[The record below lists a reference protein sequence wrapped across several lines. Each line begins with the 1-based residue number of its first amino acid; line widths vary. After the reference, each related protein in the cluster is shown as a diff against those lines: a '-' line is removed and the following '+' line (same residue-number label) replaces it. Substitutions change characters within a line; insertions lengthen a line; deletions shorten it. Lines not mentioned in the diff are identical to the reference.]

1 MSQAYSIIYDRASY
15 DLAKGVAKDLGAG
28 EGEMVEIIRTA
39 FKDGEFKL
47 RFSKEVKADEAVLVM
62 RLYPNA
68 NDNVVALMFALSKLK
83 GMGKSIRVVLPYL
96 AYARQDK
103 EFLSGEVASIYVI
116 GDMMAHYG
124 VKELI
129 TIDVHSQ
136 RIIGSFGVKVTNL
149 SASSMLAEYL
159 RSSGRLSNPL
169 VISPDEGS
177 IERARIFAEYIEAD
191 YTHLEKHRDRTT
203 GEITTDEKELGVKGR
218 EAIIFDDMIVSG
230 GTIANAAKMAK
241 SNGATKVLA
250 VCTHALLIDGA
261 PDKLKDAGVDSIIA
275 SNTISNNFA
284 GIDVSA
290 LISKAL
296 QRDA

>member
-1 MSQAYSIIYDRASY
+1 MSQAYSIIYDSASY
-15 DLAKGVAKDLGAG
+15 DLAEGVAKDLGAG
-28 EGEMVEIIRTA
+28 DEEMVEIIRTA

-62 RLYPNA
+62 RMYPNI
-68 NDNVVALMFALSKLK
+68 NDNVVALMFALSKLN
-83 GMGKSIRVVLPYL
+83 GMGKSIRAVLPYL

-103 EFLSGEVASIYVI
+103 EFLSGEVASIYAI

-129 TIDVHSQ
+129 TIDVHSHDILG
-136 RIIGSFGVKVTNL
+136 RLGVRVTNL
-149 SASSMLAEYL
+149 SASSMLSEYL
-159 RSSGRLSNPL
+159 NNSGGLSNPL

-177 IERARIFAEYIEAD
+177 IERSRVFAEYIGTD
-191 YTHLEKHRDRTT
+191 YAYLKKHRDRAT
-203 GEITTDEKELGVKGR
+203 GEITTDEKELDVKGR
-218 EAIIFDDMIVSG
+218 EAIIFDDMIATG

-261 PDKLKDAGVDSIIA
+261 SDKLKDAGVDSIIA
-275 SNTISNNFA
+275 SNTISNSFA
-284 GIDVSA
+284 VIDVSA